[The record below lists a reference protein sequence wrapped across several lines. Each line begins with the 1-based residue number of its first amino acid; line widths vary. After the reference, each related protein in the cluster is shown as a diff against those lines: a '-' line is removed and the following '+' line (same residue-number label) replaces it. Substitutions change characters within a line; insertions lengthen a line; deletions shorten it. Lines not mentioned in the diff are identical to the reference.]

1 MSDESTE
8 LTAHI
13 AENLVPDAA
22 KPLPQYDNTRLTGLT
37 APELIEL
44 MRKDEDRVPRNV
56 IDECA
61 RRGEAMLDR
70 LTDLVDDDA
79 DRVQVED
86 LPFPQGVERSEGERQ
101 RLLEVLDSVQW
112 NKSAA
117 ARVLRCSR
125 MTLYRKIAKYEIDG
139 DLTQA
144 GAA

>member
-13 AENLVPDAA
+13 AENLVPHAA

-61 RRGEAMLDR
+61 RRGGLMLNEFDQFLR
-70 LTDLVDDDA
+70 DDA
-79 DRVQVED
+79 
-86 LPFPQGVERSEGERQ
+86 
-101 RLLEVLDSVQW
+101 
-112 NKSAA
+112 
-117 ARVLRCSR
+117 
-125 MTLYRKIAKYEIDG
+125 KY
-139 DLTQA
+139 
-144 GAA
+144 